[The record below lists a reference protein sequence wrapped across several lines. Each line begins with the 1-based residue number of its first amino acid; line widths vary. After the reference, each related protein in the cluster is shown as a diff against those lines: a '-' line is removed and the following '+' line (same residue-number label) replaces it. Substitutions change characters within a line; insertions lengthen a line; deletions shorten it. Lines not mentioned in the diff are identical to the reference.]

1 MDRQEDLAF
10 EILNEEA
17 VRELVVNLCWV
28 LTEHGITEIH
38 VGGLMRLVGIDCET
52 ASDYDGDVM
61 VITDIQQKI
70 KEEEGDTSELIE
82 TRPADSTLH

>member
-1 MDRQEDLAF
+1 MDREQDLAF

>member
-1 MDRQEDLAF
+1 MDRQEDLAY

-17 VRELVVNLCWV
+17 VRELVVNICWV

-70 KEEEGDTSELIE
+70 KEEGETSELIE

>member
-38 VGGLMRLVGIDCET
+38 VGGLMRLVGIDCKT

-61 VITDIQQKI
+61 VITDMQQKI
-70 KEEEGDTSELIE
+70 KEEGETSELIE

>member
-17 VRELVVNLCWV
+17 VRELLVNLCWV

-61 VITDIQQKI
+61 VITDMQQKI
-70 KEEEGDTSELIE
+70 KEEGETSELIE

>member
-10 EILNEEA
+10 EILYEEA

-61 VITDIQQKI
+61 VITDMQQKI
-70 KEEEGDTSELIE
+70 KEEGETSELIE

>member
-61 VITDIQQKI
+61 VITDMQQKI
-70 KEEEGDTSELIE
+70 KEEGETSELIE

>member
-1 MDRQEDLAF
+1 MDREQDLAF

-17 VRELVVNLCWV
+17 VRELVVNICWV

>member
-1 MDRQEDLAF
+1 MDREQDLAF

-17 VRELVVNLCWV
+17 VRELVVNICWV

-70 KEEEGDTSELIE
+70 KEEGDTSELIE

>member
-70 KEEEGDTSELIE
+70 KEEGETSELIE